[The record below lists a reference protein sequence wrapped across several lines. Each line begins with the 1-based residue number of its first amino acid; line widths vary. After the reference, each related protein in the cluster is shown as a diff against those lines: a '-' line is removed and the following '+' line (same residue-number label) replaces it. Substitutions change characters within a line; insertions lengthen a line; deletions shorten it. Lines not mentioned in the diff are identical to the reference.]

1 MSAASDIARKRR
13 EVAGP
18 DPGEAFD
25 LARFLPYL
33 INRAGVRL
41 ATAFAREIA
50 PLGVTLQEWR
60 VLAALAADGP
70 QRLSDLAAL
79 TSIDIST
86 LSRLCD
92 RMVRRDL
99 VTRGRSDG
107 DRRAVRLALSA
118 KGRRTTQSIIPLAHH
133 YERTALAGF
142 DAGEAEALRAM
153 LRRVYGNLG
162 ALPR

>member
-1 MSAASDIARKRR
+1 MSAASGSARKRR
-13 EVAGP
+13 GAAPP
-18 DPGEAFD
+18 DTGVGFD
-25 LARFLPYL
+25 LAGFLPYL

-50 PLGVTLQEWR
+50 PLDVTLQEWR

-70 QRLSDLAAL
+70 QRLSDLAGL

-86 LSRLCD
+86 LSRLVD
-92 RMVRRDL
+92 RMVARDL
-99 VTRGRSDG
+99 VARGRSDG

-118 KGRRTTQSIIPLAHH
+118 KGGRAARSIIPLAHH

-142 DAGEAEALRAM
+142 DAAEAEALRAM
-153 LRRVYGNLG
+153 LRRVYMNLD

>member
-1 MSAASDIARKRR
+1 MTAASGSARRR
-13 EVAGP
+13 RGATGPGAG
-18 DPGEAFD
+18 DSFD

-50 PLGVTLQEWR
+50 PLDVTLQEWR
-60 VLAALAADGP
+60 VLAALAASGP

-86 LSRLCD
+86 LSRLVD

-99 VTRGRSDG
+99 VSRGRSDG
-107 DRRAVRLALSA
+107 DRRAVRLALSPN
-118 KGRRTTQSIIPLAHH
+118 GRRTTQSIIPLAHH

-153 LRRVYGNLG
+153 LRRVYANLD
-162 ALPR
+162 ALPG